1 MKPPQNGVGAA
12 IPKELPGMS
21 YSSNLWD
28 VKTGQSNLRLG
39 LKQHCT
45 QNDSLQS

>member
-28 VKTGQSNLRLG
+28 VKTGGNNLWTGSEATL
-39 LKQHCT
+39 T
-45 QNDSLQS
+45 